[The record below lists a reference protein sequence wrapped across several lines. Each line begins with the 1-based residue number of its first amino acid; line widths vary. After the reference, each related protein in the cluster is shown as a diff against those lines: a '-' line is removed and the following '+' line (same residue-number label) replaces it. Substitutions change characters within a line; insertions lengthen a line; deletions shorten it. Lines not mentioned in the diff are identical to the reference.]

1 MRVPPRSIRSNLAA
15 LVLLAVT
22 LLAPSG
28 WSHGGDTSYVVL
40 TPNGRTIDCVLNLDL
55 IDTERALRVS
65 RTELGEGRRREV
77 VADYLVTHLSLSD
90 GTRPCPIEP
99 APESMRLDLETARLF
114 LSFKAYC
121 SRTPERLDVKF
132 TILFDYMGPSY
143 LGIVRLEGGSNATL
157 MFTKAQPSGTLAIG
171 PSFDPPPPPPI
182 DPHLVSTA
190 PTGSSTPPTG
200 DASQPTSAT
209 SRWSWRGLTAAIR
222 IGIAHIWSGADH
234 MLFLLALLMTSV
246 LERTDSGWVPRGHLR
261 PALVDVAKI
270 VTGFTLT
277 HSITLSLAALG
288 LLRPAARLI
297 EPAIAAS
304 VAIAALDNLRPLLGG
319 RKWLIASTL
328 GLLHGFGF
336 ASALNELALPQEA
349 LIVVLV
355 GFAMGVETGQAIFVL
370 GFVPVAFTLRKTRF
384 YQRWIVH
391 GGSLVI
397 ALLALVWMVERAAPR
412 R

>member
-1 MRVPPRSIRSNLAA
+1 
-15 LVLLAVT
+15 
-22 LLAPSG
+22 
-28 WSHGGDTSYVVL
+28 
-40 TPNGRTIDCVLNLDL
+40 
-55 IDTERALRVS
+55 
-65 RTELGEGRRREV
+65 
-77 VADYLVTHLSLSD
+77 
-90 GTRPCPIEP
+90 
-99 APESMRLDLETARLF
+99 
-114 LSFKAYC
+114 
-121 SRTPERLDVKF
+121 
-132 TILFDYMGPSY
+132 
-143 LGIVRLEGGSNATL
+143 
-157 MFTKAQPSGTLAIG
+157 
-171 PSFDPPPPPPI
+171 
-182 DPHLVSTA
+182 
-190 PTGSSTPPTG
+190 
-200 DASQPTSAT
+200 
-209 SRWSWRGLTAAIR
+209 
-222 IGIAHIWSGADH
+222 